1 MLHAVEREDA
11 DRQNQDPR
19 GVQTSADKRLAA
31 ESTRGI
37 SWKRSWRVQELS
49 LLIKD
54 SRHKLTYYIE
64 VCRFVFGIMYVS
76 DLIFWLG
83 FFIVVSLIISVLS
96 RLSW

>member
-1 MLHAVEREDA
+1 MDFLVGTLVSWCVLMLHAVEREDA

-54 SRHKLTYYIE
+54 SRHKLTGRASVHPPSPQNLKKVRI
-64 VCRFVFGIMYVS
+64 VF
-76 DLIFWLG
+76 FP
-83 FFIVVSLIISVLS
+83 
-96 RLSW
+96 